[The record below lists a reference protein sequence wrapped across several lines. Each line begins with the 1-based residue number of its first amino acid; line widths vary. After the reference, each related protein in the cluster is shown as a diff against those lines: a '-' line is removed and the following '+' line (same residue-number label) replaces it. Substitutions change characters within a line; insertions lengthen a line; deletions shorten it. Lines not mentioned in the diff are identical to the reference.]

1 MEQSRKTMRY
11 TEKQIDYIKH
21 PPMPREER
29 AKQFLPFAAL
39 KEYPDALRREEER
52 FAADPENYGD
62 AVYGAADP
70 MEDLMEDFMED
81 LADREAADGA
91 YHGVADP
98 VEDPADFPDAFDE
111 DPVKDFEETE

>member
-1 MEQSRKTMRY
+1 MRY

-70 MEDLMEDFMED
+70 MEDLMEDP
-81 LADREAADGA
+81 ADREAADGA
-91 YHGVADP
+91 YHETADLA
-98 VEDPADFPDAFDE
+98 EADDAYHAATDLPDAFDE
-111 DPVKDFEETE
+111 DPVKDLEETE

>member
-62 AVYGAADP
+62 AVYGAAD
-70 MEDLMEDFMED
+70 L
-81 LADREAADGA
+81 
-91 YHGVADP
+91 

>member
-1 MEQSRKTMRY
+1 MRY

-70 MEDLMEDFMED
+70 MEDLMED
-81 LADREAADGA
+81 
-91 YHGVADP
+91 
-98 VEDPADFPDAFDE
+98 PADFPDAFDE
-111 DPVKDFEETE
+111 DPVNDLEETE